1 MDVDFGSSETSA
13 TASCSN
19 SGGGSSP
26 PRQQQQSLNEQHR
39 KLTEE
44 MIQLKCNI
52 ADQKGKQG
60 LMHMD
65 WQKLRT
71 EQSAIQDELAI
82 VEKECNDLRTKT
94 DEIQMQ
100 STKAKI
106 RLEQIIAE
114 QSPEQQL
121 ADEVKQEYDSTT
133 LTLKETQLEMDN
145 TKLVGEKL
153 RKEIEGL
160 KLNAAI
166 ISTNR
171 ATLSTSALETESEIT
186 ELHEEILA
194 MQQLTSKS
202 RATINNQEMEV
213 KVIRKQSDSLAKQN
227 ETLESK
233 IAKYT

>member
-1 MDVDFGSSETSA
+1 MDVDFSETSA

-19 SGGGSSP
+19 SGGSSP
-26 PRQQQQSLNEQHR
+26 PRQQQSLNEQHR

-71 EQSAIQDELAI
+71 EQSAIQDELVI
-82 VEKECNDLRTKT
+82 VEKDCNDLRTKT
-94 DEIQMQ
+94 NDIQTQ

-106 RLEQIIAE
+106 RLEQITTE

-121 ADEVKQEYDSTT
+121 ADKVKHEYDSTKDE
-133 LTLKETQLEMDN
+133 LKATQLGMDN

-160 KLNAAI
+160 KLNAAK
-166 ISTNR
+166 ISTTR
-171 ATLSTSALETESEIT
+171 ATLSTSADETESEIT

-194 MQQLTSKS
+194 MKQLISKS
-202 RATINNQEMEV
+202 KAAINNQVMEV
-213 KVIRKQSDSLAKQN
+213 KVIRKQSDQLAKQN
-227 ETLESK
+227 EILESK

>member
-1 MDVDFGSSETSA
+1 MDVDFSETSA

-19 SGGGSSP
+19 SGGSSP
-26 PRQQQQSLNEQHR
+26 PRQQQQQSLNEQHR

-94 DEIQMQ
+94 DDIQTQ

-106 RLEQIIAE
+106 RLEQITAE

-121 ADEVKQEYDSTT
+121 ADKVKHEYDSTKDE
-133 LTLKETQLEMDN
+133 LKATQLGMDN

-160 KLNAAI
+160 KLNAAK
-166 ISTNR
+166 ISTTR
-171 ATLSTSALETESEIT
+171 ATLSTSAIETESEIMD
-186 ELHEEILA
+186 LHEEILA
-194 MQQLTSKS
+194 MKQLISKS
-202 RATINNQEMEV
+202 KAATNQEMEV
-213 KVIRKQSDSLAKQN
+213 KVIRKQSDQLAKQN
-227 ETLESK
+227 EILESK

>member
-1 MDVDFGSSETSA
+1 MDVDFSETSA

-26 PRQQQQSLNEQHR
+26 PRQQQSLNEQHR

-60 LMHMD
+60 LMHLD

-82 VEKECNDLRTKT
+82 VEKECNDLRSKT
-94 DEIQMQ
+94 DEIQTQ

-106 RLEQIIAE
+106 LLDQITAE

-121 ADEVKQEYDSTT
+121 ADNVKQEYDSTNDE
-133 LTLKETQLEMDN
+133 LKATQLGMDN

-160 KLNAAI
+160 KLNAAK

-171 ATLSTSALETESEIT
+171 ATLSTSALETESEIA
-186 ELHEEILA
+186 ELHEEIFA
-194 MQQLTSKS
+194 MQQFISKS
-202 RATINNQEMEV
+202 RAAMNNQATEV
-213 KVIRKQSDSLAKQN
+213 KVIRKQSEQLAKQN

>member
-1 MDVDFGSSETSA
+1 MDVDFSETSA

-39 KLTEE
+39 KLTED

-82 VEKECNDLRTKT
+82 VEKECNELRTKT

-106 RLEQIIAE
+106 RLDQITAE

-121 ADEVKQEYDSTT
+121 ADKVKHEYDSTNDE
-133 LTLKETQLEMDN
+133 LKAAQLGMDN

-160 KLNAAI
+160 KLNAAK

-171 ATLSTSALETESEIT
+171 ATLSTSALETESEIA
-186 ELHEEILA
+186 ELHEEIMA
-194 MQQLTSKS
+194 MQQLNSKNK
-202 RATINNQEMEV
+202 AAINNQSTEV
-213 KVIRKQSDSLAKQN
+213 KVIRKQSEQLAKQN

-233 IAKYT
+233 ISKYT

>member
-1 MDVDFGSSETSA
+1 MDVDFGSSENSA

-19 SGGGSSP
+19 SGGSSP
-26 PRQQQQSLNEQHR
+26 PRQQQSLNEQHR

-94 DEIQMQ
+94 NDIQTQ

-106 RLEQIIAE
+106 RLEQITTE

-121 ADEVKQEYDSTT
+121 ADKVKHEYDSTNDE
-133 LTLKETQLEMDN
+133 LKATQLGMDN

-153 RKEIEGL
+153 RKEIEQQ
-160 KLNAAI
+160 KLNAAR

-171 ATLSTSALETESEIT
+171 ATLSTSAIETESEIT

-194 MQQLTSKS
+194 MKQLISKS
-202 RATINNQEMEV
+202 KAAINNQVMEV
-213 KVIRKQSDSLAKQN
+213 KVIRKQSDQLAKQN
-227 ETLESK
+227 EILESK

>member
-1 MDVDFGSSETSA
+1 MDVDFSETSA

-19 SGGGSSP
+19 SGGSSP
-26 PRQQQQSLNEQHR
+26 ARQQQQQSLNEQHR

-44 MIQLKCNI
+44 MIQLKCDI

-71 EQSAIQDELAI
+71 EQSAIQDELVI
-82 VEKECNDLRTKT
+82 VEKDCNDLRTKT
-94 DEIQMQ
+94 DEIQTQ

-106 RLEQIIAE
+106 RLEQITAE

-121 ADEVKQEYDSTT
+121 ADKVKHEYDSTNDE
-133 LTLKETQLEMDN
+133 LKATQLGMDN

-153 RKEIEGL
+153 RKEIEQQ
-160 KLNAAI
+160 KLNAAR

-171 ATLSTSALETESEIT
+171 ATLSTSADETESEIT

-194 MQQLTSKS
+194 MKQLISKS
-202 RATINNQEMEV
+202 KAAINNQVMEV
-213 KVIRKQSDSLAKQN
+213 KVIRKQSDQLAKQN
-227 ETLESK
+227 EILESK

>member
-1 MDVDFGSSETSA
+1 MDVDFSETSA

-19 SGGGSSP
+19 SGGSSP
-26 PRQQQQSLNEQHR
+26 PRQQQQQSLNEQHR

-44 MIQLKCNI
+44 MIQLKCDI

-71 EQSAIQDELAI
+71 EQSAIQDELVI
-82 VEKECNDLRTKT
+82 VEKDCNDLRTKT
-94 DEIQMQ
+94 DEIQTQ

-106 RLEQIIAE
+106 RLEQITAE

-121 ADEVKQEYDSTT
+121 ADKVKHEYDSTNDE
-133 LTLKETQLEMDN
+133 LKATQLGMDN

-153 RKEIEGL
+153 RKEIEQQ
-160 KLNAAI
+160 KLNAAR

-171 ATLSTSALETESEIT
+171 ATLSTSADETESEIT

-194 MQQLTSKS
+194 MKQLISKS
-202 RATINNQEMEV
+202 KAAINNQVMEV
-213 KVIRKQSDSLAKQN
+213 KVIRKQSDQLAKQN
-227 ETLESK
+227 EILESK